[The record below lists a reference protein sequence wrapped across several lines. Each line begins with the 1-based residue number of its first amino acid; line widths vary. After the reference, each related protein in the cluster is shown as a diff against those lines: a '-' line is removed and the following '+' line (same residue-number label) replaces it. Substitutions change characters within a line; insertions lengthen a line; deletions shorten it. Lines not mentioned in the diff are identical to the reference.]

1 MVFVFFPFL
10 LNLYVI
16 VNVSY
21 KIQYISM
28 HLLQS
33 KHTLHNLS
41 SNLSVHVVKR
51 FSRKWVATL
60 VLHFNDISCT
70 FCISLL

>member
-1 MVFVFFPFL
+1 MIFLSHPHTINGGFFSFFFV
-10 LNLYVI
+10 LYFI
-16 VNVSY
+16 VNMSY

-51 FSRKWVATL
+51 FQPKVGSNISFTL
-60 VLHFNDISCT
+60 
-70 FCISLL
+70 